1 MDRLRIL
8 FDIINCFAKV
18 DIFVD
23 HKDASLTPEF
33 NALNFVFFKGQ
44 LAATKFI
51 SSTSLRIF
59 LCTQKTN
66 E

>member
-8 FDIINCFAKV
+8 FDFIYCFAKV

-33 NALNFVFFKGQ
+33 NALNFVF
-44 LAATKFI
+44 
-51 SSTSLRIF
+51 
-59 LCTQKTN
+59 
-66 E
+66 

>member
-8 FDIINCFAKV
+8 FDFIYCFAKV

-59 LCTQKTN
+59 YVHKKTN